1 MVTMTTLRT
10 ERQFNNAFG
19 GMKVP
24 DTSNIECTCGTDR
37 INAALGGND
46 PHGPNCLKTVAAE
59 PMPERKRREL
69 PPPDVEKRDYWGVR
83 FVTGMIGMQHT
94 IDPESGRNEILAG
107 TIIGKL
113 VRPLKEV
120 QGRNGPIT
128 FADMLLEAPG
138 ETFDGVEAG
147 MLCSYVLRAFFDQ
160 NQIQPGTVLEII
172 ALPKEGNTNQFKVT
186 VLD

>member
-1 MVTMTTLRT
+1 MTTLRT

-24 DTSNIECTCGTDR
+24 DTSSIECTCGTDR
-37 INAALGGND
+37 INAALNTHE
-46 PHGPNCLKTVAAE
+46 PHGGDCLKTVAAE

-69 PPPDVEKRDYWGVR
+69 PPPDVEKRDYWGIR

-128 FADMLLEAPG
+128 FADMVIEAPG

-160 NQIQPGTVLEII
+160 NRIQPGTVLEII

>member
-1 MVTMTTLRT
+1 M
-10 ERQFNNAFG
+10 
-19 GMKVP
+19 P
-24 DTSNIECTCGTDR
+24 DTSNIECTCGTDMPQ
-37 INAALGGND
+37 IKGANLNLGHQD
-46 PHGPNCLKTVAAE
+46 DCLKTVAAE

-69 PPPDVEKRDYWGVR
+69 PPPDVEKRDYWGIR
-83 FVTGMIGMQHT
+83 FVTGMIGKQHV
-94 IDPESGRNEILAG
+94 IDPETGRNDILAG
-107 TIIGKL
+107 TLIGKL

-120 QGRNGPIT
+120 QGRNGLIT
-128 FADMLLEAPG
+128 FADMVIEAPG

-172 ALPKEGNTNQFKVT
+172 ALPKEGNTNQFKVM